1 MIRELLTVLCTL
13 AIALGVGIWSAREA
27 TARYPQIGALEL
39 GVWRAYPAVGTAE
52 ADPYLRAKIARESI
66 FVLGSAEGLEF
77 VAETDSDGKALVSRC
92 DYRIDGRITNAR
104 HWTLQTSDK
113 PRALNET
120 ETRLAVSNSHIVGYR
135 PDGQFTLHLS
145 KTIAPGD
152 WAPLRENGTFH
163 LVLTAY
169 DSAIASSTGVA
180 TPELPR
186 IVAEN
191 CADG

>member
-1 MIRELLTVLCTL
+1 MIRELLTVIGTL
-13 AIALGVGIWSAREA
+13 AIALGLGIWSAREA

-39 GVWRAYPAVGTAE
+39 GVWRAYPSVGTAQ
-52 ADPYLRAKIARESI
+52 ADPYLRAKVARETI

-77 VAETDSDGKALVSRC
+77 IAETDSNGAPLNTRC
-92 DYRIDGRITNAR
+92 DYRIDGRVTNAR
-104 HWTLQTSDK
+104 LWTMQTSNK

-120 ETRLAVSNSHIVGYR
+120 ETRLAVSNSHIVGYT
-135 PDGQFTLHLS
+135 PDGKFTLHLS
-145 KTIAPGD
+145 KTIMPGD
-152 WAPLRENGTFH
+152 WAALQEDGAFN

-180 TPELPR
+180 TPELPT
-186 IVAEN
+186 ITAEN

>member
-1 MIRELLTVLCTL
+1 MIREFLTIICTL
-13 AIALGVGIWSAREA
+13 AIALGLGIWSAREA

-39 GVWRAYPAVGTAE
+39 GVWRAYPAVGTAQ
-52 ADPYLRAKIARESI
+52 ADPYLRAKVARESI

-77 VAETDSDGKALVSRC
+77 VAETDSDGALLHSRC
-92 DYRIDGRITNAR
+92 DYSVDGRVTNAR
-104 HWTLQTSDK
+104 LWTLQTSDK
-113 PRALNET
+113 PRALNDT

-135 PDGQFTLHLS
+135 TDGEFTLHLT
-145 KTIAPGD
+145 KQIVPGD
-152 WAPLRENGTFH
+152 WAPLREEGTFH

-186 IVAEN
+186 ITAEN
-191 CADG
+191 CTDG